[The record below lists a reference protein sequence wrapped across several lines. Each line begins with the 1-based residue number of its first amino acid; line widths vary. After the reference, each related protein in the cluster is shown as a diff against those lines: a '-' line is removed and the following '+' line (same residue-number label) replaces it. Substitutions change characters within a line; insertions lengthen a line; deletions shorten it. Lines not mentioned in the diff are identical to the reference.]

1 MQVYQSG
8 QTTFPTFCEDVAKSG
23 IAYWTSNLEVMT
35 CTYYGQNDKA
45 VMIEN
50 IQESNVIIKE
60 KMICH

>member
-1 MQVYQSG
+1 M
-8 QTTFPTFCEDVAKSG
+8 AKSS
-23 IAYWTSNLEVMT
+23 IAYWTSVLEVMT